1 MKWPTASARR
11 TCLRSKTVSAL
22 ALTSADAI
30 APRNGD
36 SDPADTA
43 DSVDSDVS
51 ALVGFVVGRS
61 IGPSVAR
68 HRVIRRLRH
77 AVQRNVDELPPG
89 STTVIRALPT
99 AATASWPA
107 LVADVTSGLHRVC
120 RGKAGAR

>member
-1 MKWPTASARR
+1 MRR
-11 TCLRSKTVSAL
+11 
-22 ALTSADAI
+22 SADFRTAVRTGQRI
-30 APRNGD
+30 RSGTIVIHHRPAD
-36 SDPADTA
+36 SDTAEAA

-89 STTVIRALPT
+89 SSTVIRALPT